1 LVSRLADTVLAFP
14 SLILAVGLVRR
25 DLHVVLQDLVTDD
38 GLAPD
43 IIGRSGSTRQAQH
56 GGS

>member
-1 LVSRLADTVLAFP
+1 VLAFP

-43 IIGRSGSTRQAQH
+43 IIGRSGSTPRAQH